1 METGELGEVVDLIVG
16 SEGQRDL
23 IKMMMMMMMMMMVTR
38 KTLIEGFWSAGHYPK
53 YFTYEN

>member
-16 SEGQRDL
+16 CEGQRDL
-23 IKMMMMMMMMMMVTR
+23 IKMMMMMMMMMATR
-38 KTLIEGFWSAGHYPK
+38 KTLIEGFWSAGHYSK